1 MLGLLVIVVISWIL
15 LHFIQKESIDALGI
29 IPNRVRV
36 YQFFVGFTAMM
47 LIVLLTITIETFIAN
62 IQWRSHSQVN
72 YTSIF
77 NAFVYHLRS
86 ALTED
91 LVFRGALLYILI
103 KRMGAKKGLFISA
116 ISFGIYHV
124 FSYGM
129 VGSSII
135 PILYV
140 VLVTG
145 LTGYIWAYLFY
156 KTKSIMMPLGFH
168 IGYNLTMSLFFENQ
182 PYGELLFSEVSRIQ
196 FSEWS
201 GFLLLLFKG
210 LFPSIVTIIAIKL
223 TLVVKKR
230 SKNSRARQPSAS

>member
-29 IPNRVRV
+29 IPNRRRL
-36 YQFFVGFTAMM
+36 YQFFLGFLVMM
-47 LIVLLTITIETFIAN
+47 LIVLLTISIETFMAQ
-62 IQWRSHSQVN
+62 IQWSFHGEIN
-72 YTSIF
+72 YTAIF
-77 NAFVYHLRS
+77 DALIYHLRS

-103 KRMGAKKGLFISA
+103 QRAGAKKALLLSA
-116 ISFGIYHV
+116 IFFGIYHV

-129 VGSSII
+129 VGSGII

-140 VLVTG
+140 TLVTG

-168 IGYNLTMSLFFENQ
+168 IGYNMTMSLFFQNQ
-182 PYGELLFSEVSRIQ
+182 PYGELLFTEISRTDL
-196 FSEWS
+196 SEWN
-201 GFLLLLFKG
+201 GFLVLLFKG
-210 LFPSIVTIIAIKL
+210 FFPSIVTLILIKVA
-223 TLVVKKR
+223 LVTNR
-230 SKNSRARQPSAS
+230 QLKNSRTR

>member
-15 LHFIQKESIDALGI
+15 LHFIQKEGLEALGI
-29 IPNRVRV
+29 MPNQKRV
-36 YQFFVGFTAMM
+36 YQFLMGFLTMIF
-47 LIVLLTITIETFIAN
+47 IVLLTISIETYIAK
-62 IQWRSHSQVN
+62 IQWSVHSKFS
-72 YTSIF
+72 YTSIW
-77 NAFVYHLRS
+77 NAFIYHLRS

-91 LVFRGALLYILI
+91 LVFRGALLYIFI
-103 KRMGAKKGLFISA
+103 KRIGAKKALFLSA
-116 ISFGIYHV
+116 ASFGIYHV

-129 VGSSII
+129 AGSSII

-140 VLVTG
+140 ILVTG

-182 PYGELLFSEVSRIQ
+182 PYGELLFSEASRVH
-196 FSEWS
+196 FSEWN

-210 LFPSIVTIIAIKL
+210 IFPSLVTIIAIK
-223 TLVVKKR
+223 VVYVVNER
-230 SKNSRARQPSAS
+230 LKNSRAR

>member
-15 LHFIQKESIDALGI
+15 LHFIQKEGLDALGL
-29 IPNRVRV
+29 IPNRNRI
-36 YQFFVGFTAMM
+36 YQFFIGFLAMM
-47 LIVLLTITIETFIAN
+47 LIVLLTIFIETFIAK
-62 IQWRSHSQVN
+62 IQWRFHSKFS
-72 YTSIF
+72 YTSIW
-77 NAFVYHLRS
+77 NAFIYHLRS

-103 KRMGAKKGLFISA
+103 KRMGAKTALLLSA
-116 ISFGIYHV
+116 ASFGVYHV

-129 VGSSII
+129 AGGSII

-140 VLVTG
+140 ILVTG

-182 PYGELLFSEVSRIQ
+182 PYGELLFSEVSRVH
-196 FSEWS
+196 FSEWN

-210 LFPSIVTIIAIKL
+210 IFPSIVTLIVIK
-223 TLVVKKR
+223 VVYVVNER
-230 SKNSRARQPSAS
+230 LKNSRTR

>member
-1 MLGLLVIVVISWIL
+1 MLGLLVIVAISWIL
-15 LHFIQKESIDALGI
+15 LHFIQKEGLDALGI
-29 IPNRVRV
+29 VPNRVRV
-36 YQFFVGFTAMM
+36 YQFFVGFVAMM
-47 LIVLLTITIETFIAN
+47 LIVLLTISIESFIAK
-62 IQWRSHSQVN
+62 IQWSQHSQIN

-91 LVFRGALLYILI
+91 LVFRGAILYILI
-103 KRMGAKKGLFISA
+103 KRAGVKKALLLSA

-129 VGSSII
+129 VGSDII

-156 KTKSIMMPLGFH
+156 KSKSIMMPLGFH

-182 PYGELLFSEVSRIQ
+182 PYGELLFKEISRIHL
-196 FSEWS
+196 SEWN

-210 LFPSIVTIIAIKL
+210 IFPSIVTVIAIKV
-223 TLVVKKR
+223 TLAVNRGLKD
-230 SKNSRARQPSAS
+230 SRTG